1 MTDQSFILLNIENI
15 DDDIEFDL
23 NKNDREI
30 FFKDIGVLDRDIDSF
45 ILIDEYIDYLKLN
58 FVKNKEN
65 RDLLKLC
72 AEYMAIEINPDNMH
86 KISFKKGKELYK
98 ENMKKIRADNVKYI
112 ISVEDRKNGKD
123 FSSTVTVP
131 FTSKI
136 YVKELNKFFLH
147 PSDKPIKEGKPK
159 LIPLYNM
166 NKSNIVLGDINK
178 SFSLRNDKF
187 LTPKNINDLKYKI
200 LKNLDNVQKSES
212 DYSFIK
218 DITTIFANDTSY
230 TLYKSYEFNS
240 SLYFLKSKPSKDGKD
255 IQNLYYSFDI
265 NNNINLLEKII
276 NLGFDNEYISLV
288 LDNLNRETKRYS
300 IYEQN
305 INLLIKQNAK
315 QSRLEQLCKIKY
327 PNFFNPSRKEFT
339 FGKGTKFSIDLLPV
353 NYKKSLLLEF
363 NLRESL
369 EEKMIS
375 NKCEHKYKLDYLR
388 KNTIN
393 YENWKDFKSNFLSKN
408 FNNGS
413 NESSIVPCNLCEMP
427 IMCVHEIEFN
437 DLFYKNL
444 SSKNDDIINQTE
456 RINQIITTKYAS
468 KSSKSMY
475 SSFCKYCGMQILNMI
490 NTDGVSYEESQN
502 MYSDANSF
510 NSENNINNETSD
522 DRRTI
527 LYAINR
533 NITFTKPVSKTTVNS
548 IISGIYEN
556 LQPILRILN
565 KKKNIKLQS
574 TLSKEI
580 NIVILTIVSIMILSM
595 SYDFIEIKNTSKL
608 KKSIIVYSK
617 DRNTKGV
624 GLKFR
629 EAWEAFTNNYE
640 TLIKQS
646 PFSNKK
652 ESLKQLFVKSYDLL
666 KENLQENILLAESS
680 SFSNTSVYQE
690 YLDKKKLKANENEE
704 YKKKSYEMF
713 SFFINNNLGDIYLSD
728 RKDNQLWKE
737 WIKESNIILDT
748 EKKIIQSSIKKILYP
763 YSRIKYSYARY
774 YKNKGILNNSPDLS
788 LYACSVTGKQHIWE
802 KYIFKSKDNK
812 NVSFN
817 IKTISSKDDDLNIIK
832 NSKLYAF
839 GCKICKKDTVEL
851 IKNSTDENYLNGMQ
865 YSDIITNRIQDLNEI
880 DSFYST
886 YRYRCLVSPFHIFKY
901 KDNKYHCSLCQMDF
915 NFIINKNEQFYL
927 KNKNIY
933 ESFKKQKSIEK
944 NEELILHS
952 KQNLFI
958 KDLDINKNAQN
969 EANKNKEIM
978 ETKISDRIKELEN
991 LNISFKSN
999 CLENLGESESIL
1011 ESDYYGNNISSIK
1024 YNDIFSKNI
1033 DKVRQIIIYLGIIIN
1048 APYKHKY
1055 MKDEEFLNIVDSVNS
1070 SNVKED
1076 LSKIYKYLVNL
1087 KIIDSFHSYR
1097 SVNIDGTNGAIN
1109 YIKSFI
1115 LNLIKQIRNINK
1127 DVSQFILDKIIDS
1140 DIIYTSYN
1148 YAELK
1153 KTYNMN
1159 KIIEDQ
1165 FNSIDVD
1172 EELETPENDYEL
1184 FDSSDLSMNNFV
1196 DDDLE

>member
-1 MTDQSFILLNIENI
+1 MTDQSLILLNIENI

-72 AEYMAIEINPDNMH
+72 AEYMAIEINTDNMH
-86 KISFKKGKELYK
+86 TISFKKGRELYK
-98 ENMKKIRADNVKYI
+98 ENMKKIRVDNVKYI
-112 ISVEDRKNGKD
+112 ISVEDRKKGKE
-123 FSSTVTVP
+123 FSSTFTVP

-159 LIPLYNM
+159 IVPLYNI
-166 NKSNIVLGDINK
+166 NQTNILARDINK

-200 LKNLDNVQKSES
+200 LKNLDNVQKSET
-212 DYSFIK
+212 DYSFLK
-218 DITTIFANDTSY
+218 DTTTIFSSDSSY
-230 TLYKSYEFNS
+230 TSYKSYKIND
-240 SLYFLKSKPSKDGKD
+240 SLDFLKSKPSRDGKN

-288 LDNLNRETKRYS
+288 LNNLNKETKLYS
-300 IYEQN
+300 IYEEN

-353 NYKKSLLLEF
+353 DYKKSLLLEF

-369 EEKMIS
+369 EDKMIS
-375 NKCEHKYKLDYLR
+375 NKCEHKSKLDYLR
-388 KNTIN
+388 KNTIDFN
-393 YENWKDFKSNFLSKN
+393 NWKDFKSNFLSKN
-408 FNNGS
+408 FDTKLNDS
-413 NESSIVPCNLCEMP
+413 NIVPCTLCEMP
-427 IMCVHEIEFN
+427 IMCMHEIEFN
-437 DLFYKNL
+437 DLFYKTL
-444 SSKNDDIINQTE
+444 SSKDNDLINQTE

-510 NSENNINNETSD
+510 NSGNGGNSDASD

-580 NIVILTIVSIMILSM
+580 NIVILTIVSIMILSI
-595 SYDFIEIKNTSKL
+595 SYDFISIKNTSKL
-608 KKSIIVYSK
+608 KKSIIISSK
-617 DRNTKGV
+617 DRNVKGV

-629 EAWEAFTNNYE
+629 EAWEAFTNNYD

-666 KENLQENILLAESS
+666 KENLQENILLSESNAID
-680 SFSNTSVYQE
+680 NTSVYQD
-690 YLDKKKLKANENEE
+690 YLDRKKLKANDNEE
-704 YKKKSYEMF
+704 YKKKSYDSF
-713 SFFINNNLGDIYLSD
+713 SFFINNNLGDIYLND
-728 RKDNQLWKE
+728 RKDNQLWNQ
-737 WIKESNIILDT
+737 WVKESSTILDA
-748 EKKIIQSSIKKILYP
+748 EKKIIQTSIKKILYP
-763 YSRIKYSYARY
+763 YSRIKYSYDRY
-774 YKNKGILNNSPDLS
+774 YKNTDKLTNNSDLS
-788 LYACSVTGKQHIWE
+788 LYACAVSGKQHVWE

-812 NVSFN
+812 DVSFN

-832 NSKLYAF
+832 NSKIHAF
-839 GCKICKKDTVEL
+839 GCKVCNKDTIEL
-851 IKNSTDENYLNGMQ
+851 IKNSTDTNYLNGMQ

-886 YRYRCLVSPFHIFKY
+886 YRYRCLNSPFHMFKY
-901 KDNKYHCSLCQMDF
+901 KDSKYNCSLCKMDF
-915 NFIINKNEQFYL
+915 NFIVNKDEQFYL

-933 ESFKKQKSIEK
+933 ELFKKQKSVQK

-958 KDLDINKNAQN
+958 KELDISKTAKN

-978 ETKISDRIKELEN
+978 ETKISDKIRELET
-991 LNISFKSN
+991 LNINFKSN

-1011 ESDYYGNNISSIK
+1011 ESEYYDNNISSMK

-1048 APYKHKY
+1048 TPYRHKY
-1055 MKDEEFLNIVDSVNS
+1055 MKDEEFLNIIDSVNS
-1070 SNVKED
+1070 SNTKEE
-1076 LSKIYKYLVNL
+1076 LAKVYKYLINL

-1097 SVNIDGTNGAIN
+1097 SVNADGTNGAIN
-1109 YIKSFI
+1109 YIKSFL

-1127 DVSQFILDKIIDS
+1127 DISQFILDKIIDS